1 MVSRFLSSR
10 RLTCLAT
17 RPAAVGWLIIFSAKQ
32 SAVEYDNLFVKLEE
46 VHMWKRKRWN
56 ELSICQ
62 KVVIALLSA
71 LQFIML
77 AAALWDIRQRSD
89 DEIQG
94 SKVMWTL
101 VSFVNFIGP
110 IAYFLFG
117 RKRTEIILL

>member
-1 MVSRFLSSR
+1 
-10 RLTCLAT
+10 
-17 RPAAVGWLIIFSAKQ
+17 
-32 SAVEYDNLFVKLEE
+32 
-46 VHMWKRKRWN
+46 MWKRKRWN

-77 AAALWDIRQRSD
+77 AAALWDIHQRSE

>member
-1 MVSRFLSSR
+1 
-10 RLTCLAT
+10 
-17 RPAAVGWLIIFSAKQ
+17 
-32 SAVEYDNLFVKLEE
+32 
-46 VHMWKRKRWN
+46 MWKRKRWN

-77 AAALWDIRQRSD
+77 AAALWDIRQRSE